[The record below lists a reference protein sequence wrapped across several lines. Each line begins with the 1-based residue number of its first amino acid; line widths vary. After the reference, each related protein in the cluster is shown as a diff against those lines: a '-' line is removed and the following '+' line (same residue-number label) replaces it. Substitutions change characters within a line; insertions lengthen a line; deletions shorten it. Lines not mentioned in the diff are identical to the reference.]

1 MIILSTLEMN
11 PIETLR
17 HSYLPTVCKVVLI
30 GESAPDGGNFFY
42 KGDTLCTYTKEAFC
56 IAFPDAN
63 IPNDNMMFLNFFRDH
78 GFYLDDLSLITINNA
93 GPQTRQQHNR
103 EGVPALANRLKD
115 YKPEVVICIMLAI
128 SDYVIYSRKIL
139 YISSRI
145 SIFHRNRRAE
155 YRKISPSKCSKN
167 CSNNRSTILL
177 TIKSW
182 EVI

>member
-128 SDYVIYSRKIL
+128 SDYVKDALEKSKLPAATPYYAIPFGGNGQQGRYRQKLAAIL
-139 YISSRI
+139 RDLQQ
-145 SIFHRNRRAE
+145 
-155 YRKISPSKCSKN
+155 KN
-167 CSNNRSTILL
+167 I
-177 TIKSW
+177 IHI
-182 EVI
+182 E